1 MLGLQNQTIK
11 KGWNDSNCQDLTY
24 EDYVARAIKE
34 LWKEKGSRAVQ
45 QQVGKADLIEYGG
58 NQNDVR

>member
-1 MLGLQNQTIK
+1 MANKPGTTY
-11 KGWNDSNCQDLTY
+11 SQDLTY